1 MSVGPIGKGPRL
13 WLQPE
18 RRNGN
23 GSVEAARW
31 VIRDGNIKRST
42 GFAEG
47 ERRGAEKALIDY
59 IALMHDPRRNVGD
72 PSHVLIADVLSIY
85 ARDVAPNHSRPDE
98 TASKILRLA
107 SWWSDPAF
115 ARRKAV
121 GPAPILTGFVSDINP
136 ANCKAYV
143 DFVGAT
149 RSASRDLEI
158 LRAALNHAHGQRVL
172 DTVIKVSLPPKSAP
186 RERWLTRS
194 EVAKLVWTAW
204 RGGRSANG
212 KSGEGDNCHMRR
224 HLARFILLAVYTG
237 SRKQDVLN
245 ASFVRHPDRGFID
258 LERGVWTRKAASKFA
273 TKKRQTTI
281 PLPPGLLAH
290 LRRWHRSGQ
299 TFAVEFN
306 GRRVENISKAFRA
319 LVAECDLDPEVI
331 PHALR
336 HTGVTWGMQIG
347 LDLWEASGYFGMS
360 VKTLLEV
367 YGHHHPDHLKGAAA
381 SMGKRRRVVES
392 G

>member
-1 MSVGPIGKGPRL
+1 M
-13 WLQPE
+13 
-18 RRNGN
+18 
-23 GSVEAARW
+23 
-31 VIRDGNIKRST
+31 
-42 GFAEG
+42 
-47 ERRGAEKALIDY
+47 
-59 IALMHDPRRNVGD
+59 
-72 PSHVLIADVLSIY
+72 LIADVLSIY
-85 ARDVAPNHSRPDE
+85 ARDVAPNHSRPEE

-107 SWWSDPAF
+107 SWWGDPAF
-115 ARRKAV
+115 ARLKAL
-121 GPAPILTGFVSDINP
+121 GPVPVLTGFVSDINP

-194 EVAKLVWTAW
+194 EVARLVWTAW

-212 KSGEGDNCHMRR
+212 KSGEGDNWHMRR
-224 HLARFILLAVYTG
+224 HLAKFILLAVYTG

-245 ASFVRHPDRGFID
+245 ASFVQHPDHGFID
-258 LERGVWTRKAASKFA
+258 LERGVWTRKAASKVA

-281 PLPPGLLAH
+281 PLPTKLLAH
-290 LRRWHRSGQ
+290 LRRWRRAGQ

-306 GRRVENISKAFRA
+306 GKKVENISKAFRA
-319 LVAECDLDPEVI
+319 LVTECDLDPEVI